1 MLQRDYLVQ
10 MITQFVEAIIRTRTK
25 ENVDPQEAADSL
37 ETALNSVLD
46 IDASVL
52 LAMGPESI
60 AAVMQLSGVD
70 PKLAVYIAYSLR
82 LEAQYLQEAGDGY
95 LAELRLGQAQ
105 SIAETF
111 GFDLAEVPI
120 ELEESND

>member
-10 MITQFVEAIIRTRTK
+10 MIAQFVEAIVRTRTK
-25 ENVDPQEAADSL
+25 AKVDPQEAADSL
-37 ETALNSVLD
+37 ETALNNVMD

-52 LAMGPESI
+52 LSMGPESI

-70 PKLAVYIAYSLR
+70 PNLAVYIAHSLR

-95 LAELRLGQAQ
+95 LSELRLGQAQ

-111 GFDLAEVPI
+111 GFDLAEVPS
-120 ELEESND
+120 ELAEDQD